1 LLRRN
6 ERKIDLMGIVKE
18 SWWVI
23 LFISFTFSGFVYAAS
38 CQKKTAYEISQK
50 IECILD
56 QKNKAKEEEEFLK
69 QKIYSEQDPEF
80 IKMTLIRVLGVVP
93 KGQSKVVFDRLD

>member
-1 LLRRN
+1 V
-6 ERKIDLMGIVKE
+6 GF
-18 SWWVI
+18 
-23 LFISFTFSGFVYAAS
+23 FIYFLYAAS
-38 CQKKTAYEISQK
+38 SQKKTAYELSQK
-50 IECILD
+50 IEFILD
-56 QKNKAKEEEEFLK
+56 QKNKAKQEEEFLK